1 MEAVSRG
8 ASESGGQVIG
18 VTCAEIES
26 WRNVGANPWVQLEL
40 KQETLIQRL
49 DMLINQCDAALALPG
64 GIGTLAEILVTWNR
78 LVIQSISP
86 RPLILIGPEWKKTL
100 TSFMDQQGAF
110 ISESDRLSIQFADTA
125 AQTVELLKTLIIKK
139 QD

>member
-1 MEAVSRG
+1 
-8 ASESGGQVIG
+8 
-18 VTCAEIES
+18 
-26 WRNVGANPWVQLEL
+26 VGANPWVQLEL